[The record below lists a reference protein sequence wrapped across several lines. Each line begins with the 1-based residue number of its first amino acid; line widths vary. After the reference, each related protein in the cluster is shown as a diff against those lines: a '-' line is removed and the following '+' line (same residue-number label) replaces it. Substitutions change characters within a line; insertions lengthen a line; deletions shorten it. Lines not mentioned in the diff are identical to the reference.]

1 MDISVLSLGSLNL
14 VITLK
19 QEKLNSP
26 WQSFKWV
33 VDEVLPWDEETGISE
48 KLAESHATRLTVH
61 VFQDSMQGY
70 FLNLDAP
77 DPKIFVCLRPNDSWE
92 EAPEIF
98 SATLSYEEAASW
110 MDSSEEVQSVPMP
123 LPIARWLAELVSEK
137 FQLEPK
143 KRRRPQSFIKPEYRG
158 ESR

>member
-1 MDISVLSLGSLNL
+1 LDVSVLSLGSLNL
-14 VITLK
+14 VVTLK

-33 VDEVLPWDEETGISE
+33 VDQVLPWNEERGIPTELSQ
-48 KLAESHATRLTVH
+48 SHAKRLTLH

-77 DPKIFVCLRPNDSWE
+77 EPKIFVCVRAKDSWE

-110 MDSSEEVQSVPMP
+110 MDSSEDVQSVPMP
-123 LPIARWLAELVSEK
+123 LPIAHWLAELVSEK

-143 KRRRPQSFIKPEYRG
+143 KRRRPQSFVKPELRG
-158 ESR
+158 GSS